1 MFICKISRG
10 RTLRQLILGVLF
22 FGTLGCT
29 ICIAILSEYSLF
41 LEQEQGIGIVDSFNN
56 NKHSVVILVLTSL
69 PLGEWIL
76 PFFFLLCIS
85 FAATT
90 YDSASYTLAAAATI
104 KLKPSDHPTRW
115 HRVVW
120 AVVLGFLPL
129 FLLLLTHLTGENDQ
143 DSVLLLLQTASVA
156 VSVPI
161 LLIGII
167 MMVSLTMLL
176 FKYET

>member
-1 MFICKISRG
+1 M
-10 RTLRQLILGVLF
+10 RQLILNVLF

-29 ICIAILSEYSLF
+29 VCIAILSGYSLF
-41 LEQEQGIGIVDSFNN
+41 LEQVQEGGIVDSFNQ
-56 NKHSVVILVLTSL
+56 NKHSVVIQVLTSL

-76 PFFFLLCIS
+76 PIFFLLCIS

-104 KLKPSDHPTRW
+104 KLQPSEHPARW

-129 FLLLLTHLTGENDQ
+129 ALILLSNLTGDNDQ
-143 DSVLLLLQTASVA
+143 NSVLLLLQTASVA
-156 VSVPI
+156 VSLPI
-161 LLIGII
+161 LLIGVI
-167 MMVSLTMLL
+167 MMVSLIMLL
-176 FKYET
+176 FKHETGDN